1 MKETNKT
8 ELVRKNKESSES
20 SIANNEKY
28 LKGRHPNSKKN
39 LKKFPK
45 GVSGNVMGRPK
56 TFDKLGKT
64 LKKMQDEIVT
74 DWRKEE
80 LGTRREL
87 VLERIWRDAQ
97 DGDMK
102 KIQLLAWLGCLDDE

>member
-1 MKETNKT
+1 MISDNGQIPDGLDANTVYYAITTGSGISTNI
-8 ELVRKNKESSES
+8 N
-20 SIANNEKY
+20 I
-28 LKGRHPNSKKN
+28 
-39 LKKFPK
+39 
-45 GVSGNVMGRPK
+45 
-56 TFDKLGKT
+56 KLGKT

>member
-45 GVSGNVMGRPK
+45 GVSGNP
-56 TFDKLGKT
+56 LGT
-64 LKKMQDEIVT
+64 YDILDGN
-74 DWRKEE
+74 
-80 LGTRREL
+80 LGTRKKQ
-87 VLERIWRDAQ
+87 VLTKIWDLAQ
-97 DGDMK
+97 YGDLNFVK
-102 KIQLLAWLGCLDDE
+102 LLAGLGCLDD